1 MKVRELIVELLDRDL
16 DAQIDFEINIGD
28 QKVTI
33 DEIEIESTGRYIT
46 YETFILNIDGFVPES
61 DYETLQERVEELERE
76 LEELKGA

>member
-1 MKVRELIVELLDRDL
+1 MKVKELIVELLDQDL

-28 QKVTI
+28 QRVTI
-33 DEIEIESTGRYIT
+33 DEINIESTGMYTRYA
-46 YETFILNIDGFVPES
+46 TFVLSVDGFVPKE